1 MYKKSIKKSII
12 FFIGVLISALT
23 YNIFVIPN
31 NFVIGGV
38 SGLAIVVNVIFKID
52 PVVFLYVVNVILLI
66 VSYIFIGKDKTY
78 ASLIGSFLY
87 PLLITFTAPIT
98 KIIIPYI
105 NIDNILVT
113 VAITGCLLGIG
124 NAIIYKVGYSTGGG
138 DVVMQ
143 LLNKYNKISEGKA
156 TLIMDIIIILL
167 GGAILGLANVIYSS
181 LIIVIETNLIDKVL
195 IGISDCKMFFVYSK
209 KDTEIRNYV
218 IKNLNTGVTL
228 FNTKGGYNDD
238 DNTMLMVVVPNKDY
252 YLFKESI
259 LRIDNEAFFVVS
271 DCYEATGGVKRKN
284 LPFI

>member
-87 PLLITFTAPIT
+87 PLLITFTAPIA

-228 FNTKGGYNDD
+228 FNTRGGYNDD

>member
-1 MYKKSIKKSII
+1 MYKKSIKESII
-12 FFIGVLISALT
+12 FFIGVLISALA

-87 PLLITFTAPIT
+87 PLLITFTAPIA

-143 LLNKYNKISEGKA
+143 LLNKYHKISEGKA

-209 KDTEIRNYV
+209 KDTEIRDYV

-228 FNTKGGYNDD
+228 FNTRGGYNDN

>member
-87 PLLITFTAPIT
+87 PLLITFTAPIA